1 MNALCFVLL
10 LLSGY
15 QIFNAHPA
23 LYWGAA
29 SNFDN
34 PILSMNSPTSF
45 LTEPQGVT
53 TILGHPFTTTGVF
66 GLSYDSQGQAQTRGF
81 PGWLTVPSTQ
91 DLATG
96 RRWHFFFAWLFVLNG
111 LVYVLYGLASGQLR
125 WRVLP
130 SMDQIRDFWGSV
142 REHLTLHFPRGDE
155 AKRYNVIQ
163 KLTYFVVIFLL
174 LPLQILTGLAMSPGM
189 DSAFHWLLGLFGGRQ
204 SARTLH
210 FLSAH
215 LLVAF
220 LVVHVVMVI
229 LSGFWNNMRSMVTG
243 WMVIDKEKLQDR
255 DVA

>member
-1 MNALCFVLL
+1 
-10 LLSGY
+10 
-15 QIFNAHPA
+15 
-23 LYWGAA
+23 
-29 SNFDN
+29 
-34 PILSMNSPTSF
+34 
-45 LTEPQGVT
+45 
-53 TILGHPFTTTGVF
+53 
-66 GLSYDSQGQAQTRGF
+66 
-81 PGWLTVPSTQ
+81 
-91 DLATG
+91 
-96 RRWHFFFAWLFVLNG
+96 
-111 LVYVLYGLASGQLR
+111 
-125 WRVLP
+125 
-130 SMDQIRDFWGSV
+130 MDQIRDFWGSV

-163 KLTYFVVIFLL
+163 KLTYLVVIFLL